1 MQQQLLMN
9 LNGQIFPLLIFQFE
23 MMNMRGFCGWLTAM
37 AVDEAILVN
46 LIGFM
51 MFEWKGAHQITF
63 PPCQCNQ
70 MVFSMNATTFSR
82 NPR

>member
-1 MQQQLLMN
+1 MN

-63 PPCQCNQ
+63 PPCQCRGIFDECDNI
-70 MVFSMNATTFSR
+70 FKKSTLIN
-82 NPR
+82 